1 MISVCM
7 ATYNG
12 ERYLRRQVES
22 ILSQL
27 ADGDELIVSDDGST
41 DGTPALLESLADPR
55 LRILH
60 NRG

>member
-12 ERYLRRQVES
+12 ERYLLPQLES

-27 ADGDELIVSDDGST
+27 GPDDELIVSDDGSPDAT
-41 DGTPALLESLADPR
+41 LSINKGRSDAARFLLQFR
-55 LRILH
+55 
-60 NRG
+60 